1 MEILLVT
8 LSILALLLWSWTLYD
23 INVSR
28 LKRKYNHSFWI
39 FLIILFPFIGPIIY
53 FQLKKRK

>member
-8 LSILALLLWSWTLYD
+8 LTILSLILWSWALYD

-28 LKRKYNHSFWI
+28 LKRKFNHSFWI
-39 FLIILFPFIGPIIY
+39 FLILIFPVIGPIIY